1 MKIGILGGT
10 GFIGQHIAK
19 YLIERGHD
27 VTIWTRNKN
36 NHSKLTYSSLS
47 NWPPDR
53 SKGVI
58 EMDAIINL
66 AGETINQRWTKEAK
80 RRIMSSRIESTRQL
94 VDLLRKEILKPTKVL
109 INASAVGYY
118 GHSINKIFTE
128 EDAYAHDFL
137 AEVTR
142 TWEVEAEKAAGLGIR
157 VVKARLGV
165 VLGKGEGALPRM
177 LLPYK
182 LFAGGT
188 VGSGKQWISWIH
200 IHDVAR
206 LVDHVLENENIEGA
220 INFTSPEPVRMNEFG
235 KAMGRV
241 MKRPHWLPVPAFA
254 LQLLLGE
261 MSDLILKGQH
271 VLPAKALDSKFTFKF
286 PNIDD
291 ALRDILR

>member
-10 GFIGQHIAK
+10 GFIGRNITK
-19 YLIERGHD
+19 YLIEHGHD
-27 VTIWTRNKN
+27 VTVWTRNKN
-36 NHSKLTYSSLS
+36 NHSKLSYSSLS
-47 NWPPDR
+47 NWPPDH
-53 SKGVI
+53 SKDAI

-80 RRIMSSRIESTRQL
+80 HRIMSSRVESTRQL
-94 VDLLRKEILKPTKVL
+94 VDLFRQGILKPKVV

-118 GHSINKIFTE
+118 GHSIDKIFTE
-128 EDAYAHDFL
+128 QDAYAHDFL

-188 VGSGKQWISWIH
+188 VGSGEQWVSWIH
-200 IHDVAR
+200 IQDVAR
-206 LVDHVLENENIEGA
+206 LVHHVLENEHIEGA
-220 INFTSPEPVRMNEFG
+220 INFTSPEPVKMNDFG
-235 KAMGRV
+235 KTMGRI

-261 MSDLILKGQH
+261 MSDLILKGQQ